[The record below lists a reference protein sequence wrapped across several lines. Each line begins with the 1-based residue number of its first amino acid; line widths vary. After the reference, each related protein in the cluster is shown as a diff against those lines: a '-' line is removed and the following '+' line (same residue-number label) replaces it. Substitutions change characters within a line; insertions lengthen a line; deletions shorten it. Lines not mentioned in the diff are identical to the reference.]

1 MMRRPRVSV
10 FPSAPVL
17 PQNLLRMHVFFSEP
31 PFVDSLMQAVR
42 LLDERGGVVSHPFLD
57 LQEGLWDATG
67 TRLTLMVHPGR
78 IKSGLASRLSQG
90 PAIEQGQRYRLVMNL
105 GLLFG
110 PSVAEA
116 GWHTH
121 EFSVG
126 PALETAIDCAA
137 WDIGQPWAGT
147 LQPLHLSFGR
157 ALDRLSLDQAFALNA
172 TDGRRLRFVQHVSD
186 SERGVVLTPQQ
197 PWHPGVLRIDVATD
211 LEDVAGN
218 RVAQAFEKKRDAAAL
233 ASSASAGDPET
244 QIAVSIGAVH

>member
-1 MMRRPRVSV
+1 MQRPHATVY
-10 FPSAPVL
+10 PSAPVL

-42 LLDERGGVVSHPFLD
+42 LLDGHGGVVAHPFLD
-57 LQEGLWDATG
+57 LQEGLWDASA
-67 TRLTLMVHPGR
+67 TRLTLMLHPGR

-90 PAIEQGQRYRLVMNL
+90 PAIEQGQRYRLVMDL

-110 PSVAEA
+110 PSMAEA

-126 PALETAIDCAA
+126 PALETAIDHTA
-137 WDIGQPWAGT
+137 WSIGQPLAGT
-147 LQPLHLSFGR
+147 RQPLHLSFGR
-157 ALDRLSLDQAFALNA
+157 ALDRLSLDRAFALNTTA
-172 TDGRRLRFVQHVSD
+172 GRHLRFGQHVSK

-197 PWHPGVLRIDVATD
+197 PWPPGVLRIDVATD

-218 RVAQAFEKKRDAAAL
+218 RVAQAFEKKRDALAL

-244 QIAVSIGAVH
+244 QIVVSIGAVH